1 MGISQLIGTSKSN
14 WQSCHFELI
23 FKNTV
28 LEKLNFSISRKCAV
42 FELFAYVVLVVFF
55 PRILFVQT
63 WTSKKREEKRVFAI
77 KIEQGLVLINFEN
90 IDLKIERFSLYIGF
104 CCKLLLNCC
113 KNIISYGMFILWS
126 GQMVTLQIDG
136 WTSHVVLHDVSIIGL
151 YPSSY

>member
-42 FELFAYVVLVVFF
+42 FELFAYVVLVSIFSQEF
-55 PRILFVQT
+55 YLSKT
-63 WTSKKREEKRVFAI
+63 WTSQKKEKKKRVFAI

-104 CCKLLLNCC
+104 CCKLLLHCC
-113 KNIISYGMFILWS
+113 KKYHFLWYVLFC
-126 GQMVTLQIDG
+126 GQGRWL
-136 WTSHVVLHDVSIIGL
+136 
-151 YPSSY
+151 PCK